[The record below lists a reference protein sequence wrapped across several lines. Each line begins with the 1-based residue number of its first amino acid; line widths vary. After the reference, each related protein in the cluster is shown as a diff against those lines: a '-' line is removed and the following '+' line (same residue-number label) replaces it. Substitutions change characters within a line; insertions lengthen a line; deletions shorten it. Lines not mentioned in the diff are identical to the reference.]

1 MKIDARKLSP
11 QEQREKRSTALRMRE
26 QGYTYKA
33 IGEAVGVH
41 PRTIAHWAQ
50 VAEHKGEKA
59 AIAGGQRG
67 VRQGDRRSLSS
78 SQEVL
83 IRTLMTD
90 KMPDQ
95 LKLGFALWT
104 RDAVRELIRQRCGFL
119 MPVRTVGE
127 YLKRWGYTPQRP
139 LHRAYQQKP
148 EVVQHWLDNEYP
160 RIAQRAR
167 AENGEIQWGDETG
180 MRSDSHAGRSY
191 APIGETP
198 ERLVSGSR
206 FSTNM
211 ISTVTNRGKLRFMLY
226 RETLT
231 APVLIRFLSRLIR
244 DAQGRKVFLIL
255 DNLRVHHSKK
265 VSAWVG
271 DRKEQIELFFL
282 PAYAPELNPDE
293 YLNCDLKH
301 QVRTGLP
308 ARNQD
313 ELERRVRSVMRRL
326 QLHPERSVLISG
338 IHVSPTQHDSGYL
351 IAGLIAFRSRRQ
363 RGCIHIFRL
372 FLKSTALVV
381 LQSAQAAEP
390 AKPLQPAANNARMPA

>member
-160 RIAQRAR
+160 RIAQRAK

-198 ERLVSGSR
+198 VRLVSGSR

-244 DAQGRKVFLIL
+244 DAEGRKVFLIL

-265 VSAWVG
+265 GERLGWRPQRA
-271 DRKEQIELFFL
+271 
-282 PAYAPELNPDE
+282 N
-293 YLNCDLKH
+293 
-301 QVRTGLP
+301 RT
-308 ARNQD
+308 
-313 ELERRVRSVMRRL
+313 
-326 QLHPERSVLISG
+326 VL
-338 IHVSPTQHDSGYL
+338 L
-351 IAGLIAFRSRRQ
+351 AGLRP
-363 RGCIHIFRL
+363 G
-372 FLKSTALVV
+372 V
-381 LQSAQAAEP
+381 EP
-390 AKPLQPAANNARMPA
+390 

>member
-90 KMPDQ
+90 KMPEQ

-198 ERLVSGSR
+198 VRLVSGSR

-308 ARNQD
+308 ACNQD

-326 QLHPERSVLISG
+326 QLHPERIRSYFR
-338 IHVSPTQHDSGYL
+338 HPR
-351 IAGLIAFRSRRQ
+351 IAY
-363 RGCIHIFRL
+363 
-372 FLKSTALVV
+372 
-381 LQSAQAAEP
+381 AA
-390 AKPLQPAANNARMPA
+390 

>member
-1 MKIDARKLSP
+1 MKTDARKVSP
-11 QEQREKRSTALRMRE
+11 QEQREKRATALRMRE

-33 IGEAVGVH
+33 IGEAVDVH
-41 PRTIAHWAQ
+41 PRTVAHWAQ
-50 VAEHKGEKA
+50 VAEHKGTTA
-59 AIAGGQRG
+59 AITGGQRG
-67 VRQGDRRSLSS
+67 VREGDRRSLSL

-148 EVVQHWLDNEYP
+148 EVVQHWLENEYP
-160 RIAQRAR
+160 CIAQRAK
-167 AENGEIQWGDETG
+167 AENAEIQWGDETG

-198 ERLVSGSR
+198 VRQVSGSR

-231 APVLIRFLSRLIR
+231 AQVLIRFLARLIR

-265 VSAWVG
+265 VSAWVAE
-271 DRKEQIELFFL
+271 RKERIELFFL

-293 YLNCDLKH
+293 YLNGDLKQ

-308 ARNQD
+308 ARNQK
-313 ELERRVRSVMRRL
+313 ELEGRVRSVMKRL
-326 QLHPERSVLISG
+326 QLRPQRISV
-338 IHVSPTQHDSGYL
+338 
-351 IAGLIAFRSRRQ
+351 
-363 RGCIHIFRL
+363 
-372 FLKSTALVV
+372 
-381 LQSAQAAEP
+381 SAP
-390 AKPLQPAANNARMPA
+390 

>member
-127 YLKRWGYTPQRP
+127 YLKRWGYTRSAHCIG
-139 LHRAYQQKP
+139 LISRNLK
-148 EVVQHWLDNEYP
+148 WFS
-160 RIAQRAR
+160 
-167 AENGEIQWGDETG
+167 TG
-180 MRSDSHAGRSY
+180 WIMNIHASH
-191 APIGETP
+191 
-198 ERLVSGSR
+198 SGPGLRMVR
-206 FSTNM
+206 FSGATKPVCA
-211 ISTVTNRGKLRFMLY
+211 VTAMLAAATPLLAK
-226 RETLT
+226 RRC
-231 APVLIRFLSRLIR
+231 AWSAAV
-244 DAQGRKVFLIL
+244 VF
-255 DNLRVHHSKK
+255 
-265 VSAWVG
+265 
-271 DRKEQIELFFL
+271 
-282 PAYAPELNPDE
+282 P
-293 YLNCDLKH
+293 
-301 QVRTGLP
+301 
-308 ARNQD
+308 
-313 ELERRVRSVMRRL
+313 
-326 QLHPERSVLISG
+326 
-338 IHVSPTQHDSGYL
+338 PT
-351 IAGLIAFRSRRQ
+351 
-363 RGCIHIFRL
+363 
-372 FLKSTALVV
+372 
-381 LQSAQAAEP
+381 
-390 AKPLQPAANNARMPA
+390 

>member
-1 MKIDARKLSP
+1 MDARKLSP
-11 QEQREKRSTALRMRE
+11 QEQREKRSMALRMRE

-78 SQEVL
+78 SQE
-83 IRTLMTD
+83 
-90 KMPDQ
+90 
-95 LKLGFALWT
+95 
-104 RDAVRELIRQRCGFL
+104 
-119 MPVRTVGE
+119 
-127 YLKRWGYTPQRP
+127 
-139 LHRAYQQKP
+139 
-148 EVVQHWLDNEYP
+148 
-160 RIAQRAR
+160 
-167 AENGEIQWGDETG
+167 
-180 MRSDSHAGRSY
+180 
-191 APIGETP
+191 
-198 ERLVSGSR
+198 
-206 FSTNM
+206 
-211 ISTVTNRGKLRFMLY
+211 
-226 RETLT
+226 
-231 APVLIRFLSRLIR
+231 VLIRFLSRLIR

-301 QVRTGLP
+301 QVRPGLP

-313 ELERRVRSVMRRL
+313 ELEGRVRSVMRRL
-326 QLHPERSVLISG
+326 QLRPQRILSYFRHPR
-338 IHVSPTQHDSGYL
+338 
-351 IAGLIAFRSRRQ
+351 IAY
-363 RGCIHIFRL
+363 
-372 FLKSTALVV
+372 
-381 LQSAQAAEP
+381 AA
-390 AKPLQPAANNARMPA
+390 

>member
-127 YLKRWGYTPQRP
+127 YLKRWGYTPQAVHFFKR
-139 LHRAYQQKP
+139 
-148 EVVQHWLDNEYP
+148 
-160 RIAQRAR
+160 
-167 AENGEIQWGDETG
+167 
-180 MRSDSHAGRSY
+180 
-191 APIGETP
+191 
-198 ERLVSGSR
+198 
-206 FSTNM
+206 
-211 ISTVTNRGKLRFMLY
+211 NRC
-226 RETLT
+226 
-231 APVLIRFLSRLIR
+231 
-244 DAQGRKVFLIL
+244 
-255 DNLRVHHSKK
+255 
-265 VSAWVG
+265 
-271 DRKEQIELFFL
+271 FF
-282 PAYAPELNPDE
+282 
-293 YLNCDLKH
+293 
-301 QVRTGLP
+301 
-308 ARNQD
+308 
-313 ELERRVRSVMRRL
+313 
-326 QLHPERSVLISG
+326 
-338 IHVSPTQHDSGYL
+338 
-351 IAGLIAFRSRRQ
+351 
-363 RGCIHIFRL
+363 
-372 FLKSTALVV
+372 
-381 LQSAQAAEP
+381 
-390 AKPLQPAANNARMPA
+390 

>member
-1 MKIDARKLSP
+1 MKTDARKLSP

-26 QGYTYKA
+26 QGYTYQA

-41 PRTIAHWAQ
+41 PRTVAHWVQ
-50 VAEHKGEKA
+50 VAEHQGTAA
-59 AIAGGQRG
+59 AITGGQRG
-67 VRQGDRRSLSS
+67 VRQGDRRSLSP

-139 LHRAYQQKP
+139 LQRAYQQKP
-148 EVVQHWLDNEYP
+148 EVVQRWLENEYP
-160 RIAQRAR
+160 RIAQRAKV
-167 AENGEIQWGDETG
+167 ENAEIQWGDETG

-191 APIGETP
+191 APVGETP
-198 ERLVSGSR
+198 VRQVSGSR
-206 FSTNM
+206 FATNM

-231 APVLIRFLSRLIR
+231 AQVLIRFLGRLIR

-265 VSAWVG
+265 VSAWVAE
-271 DRKEQIELFFL
+271 RKAHLELFFL

-293 YLNCDLKH
+293 YLNGDLKQ

-308 ARNQD
+308 ARNQQ
-313 ELERRVRSVMRRL
+313 ELEGRVRSVMKRL
-326 QLHPERSVLISG
+326 QLRPQRIRAYFRHPR
-338 IHVSPTQHDSGYL
+338 
-351 IAGLIAFRSRRQ
+351 IAY
-363 RGCIHIFRL
+363 
-372 FLKSTALVV
+372 
-381 LQSAQAAEP
+381 AA
-390 AKPLQPAANNARMPA
+390 